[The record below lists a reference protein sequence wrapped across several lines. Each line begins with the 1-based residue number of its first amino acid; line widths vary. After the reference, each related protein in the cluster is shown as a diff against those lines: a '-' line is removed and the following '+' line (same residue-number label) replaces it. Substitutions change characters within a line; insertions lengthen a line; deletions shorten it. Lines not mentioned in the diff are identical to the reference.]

1 MYDTATLIER
11 LGDVL
16 EALERIPRR
25 FAGIASAEAFEQSE
39 AGRDRLDAI
48 CMSLVAVG
56 EALRQIDGK
65 TEGRLLARYPEVEWR
80 GVIGV
85 RNVIAHGYF
94 DIDVEQVFDICQKD
108 IPALIETL
116 RKMIKELR

>member
-1 MYDTATLIER
+1 MSNTDPLIER
-11 LGDVL
+11 LEDVL
-16 EALERIPRR
+16 TALERIPRR
-25 FAGIASAEAFEQSE
+25 FAGIATAAAFEQSE

-48 CMSLVAVG
+48 CMILVAVG
-56 EALRQIDGK
+56 EAMRQLDRK
-65 TEGRLLARYPEVEWR
+65 TEGRLLARYPEVKWQ

-108 IPALIETL
+108 IPVLIETL
-116 RKMIKELR
+116 RKMVEELR

>member
-1 MYDTATLIER
+1 MYDKDELIER
-11 LGDVL
+11 LEDIL

-25 FAGIASAEAFEQSE
+25 FAGMVSSGAFEQSE
-39 AGRDRLDAI
+39 EGRVRLDAI
-48 CMSLVAVG
+48 CMILIAVG
-56 EALRQIDGK
+56 EAFKQIDGK
-65 TEGRLLARYPEVEWR
+65 TGGSLLSSYPEVEWR

-108 IPALIETL
+108 IPALIETV
-116 RKMIKELR
+116 RKMIKYLH